1 MDTTIHELIQ
11 FSLAPV
17 FLLTAI
23 SAILGVLSN
32 RLIRIVDRSREIDK
46 LVATTPEA
54 VDANLRLERLL
65 LRRRSRLTNWA
76 ISLCVTSI
84 FLVSLAIVVLFASA
98 YVERAAGAV
107 DRADLRLR
115 AARADGRPRAVPARG
130 LPRDGEPAHR
140 VLKTTTAPGGPGAV
154 ARRVA
159 KVDARQVFTPAR
171 FIRNDAISG
180 SGRPVAPLSGP
191 ETDAVPA
198 MSMCAHL

>member
-1 MDTTIHELIQ
+1 MDTIHDLIQ

-65 LRRRSRLTNWA
+65 LRQRSRLTNWA

-98 YVERAAGAV
+98 YVEQLPVLWIALIFACALFALMVGLAMF
-107 DRADLRLR
+107 LREVYLATANLR
-115 AARADGRPRAVPARG
+115 
-130 LPRDGEPAHR
+130 
-140 VLKTTTAPGGPGAV
+140 
-154 ARRVA
+154 
-159 KVDARQVFTPAR
+159 
-171 FIRNDAISG
+171 IG
-180 SGRPVAPLSGP
+180 S
-191 ETDAVPA
+191 
-198 MSMCAHL
+198 

>member
-46 LVATTPEA
+46 LVATTPDA

-98 YVERAAGAV
+98 YVERLPVLWIALIFACALLALMAGLALF
-107 DRADLRLR
+107 LREVYLATANLR
-115 AARADGRPRAVPARG
+115 IHA
-130 LPRDGEPAHR
+130 
-140 VLKTTTAPGGPGAV
+140 
-154 ARRVA
+154 
-159 KVDARQVFTPAR
+159 
-171 FIRNDAISG
+171 
-180 SGRPVAPLSGP
+180 
-191 ETDAVPA
+191 
-198 MSMCAHL
+198 